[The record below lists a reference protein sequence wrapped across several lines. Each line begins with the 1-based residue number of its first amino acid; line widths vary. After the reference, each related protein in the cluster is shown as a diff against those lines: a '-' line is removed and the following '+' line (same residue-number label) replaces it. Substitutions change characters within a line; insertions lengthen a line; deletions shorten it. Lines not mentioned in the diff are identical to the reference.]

1 MGLCLCTEN
10 DMCFGEFQENQ
21 LSISKANFQGNN
33 PTTITTTNNA
43 NEYTPMKV
51 VSDEDINQN
60 IFVKPPQNKKSN
72 FNLYQKNN
80 SNLSKDNVLFESFS
94 YISKSIDNSS
104 LVDYYQMSRSILE
117 QINSIRINP
126 KFYFETLEKIMNN
139 SDIPLSLKELKE
151 TIVKTD
157 RNTVY
162 SIKSYLAKEIK
173 GDVILWNEKVF
184 LAISNY
190 LIEVEEKCNFD
201 PKIAMKNASMRVS
214 ERLNGNYSVVEF
226 NLNGFYP
233 PEICVWNFLTDNKD
247 RLDVILGDSYISG
260 AVCCFASKNNYRM
273 RTLMYF
279 VNKNSDRTV
288 KLIGRDEVKGV
299 NENMFLCDFVDRYGL
314 EDRVK
319 EYAEKITGGNYI
331 IEGEKVRVDFLLYS
345 GEVKEEIV

>member
-10 DMCFGEFQENQ
+10 DMCFCEFQENQ

-72 FNLYQKNN
+72 LNLYQKNN

-151 TIVKTD
+151 TIIKTD

-299 NENMFLCDFVDRYGL
+299 NENMLLCDFVDRYGL

>member
-104 LVDYYQMSRSILE
+104 LVDYYQMSRNILE

-173 GDVILWNEKVF
+173 GDVILWNEKIF

-299 NENMFLCDFVDRYGL
+299 NENMLLCDFVDRYGL

>member
-104 LVDYYQMSRSILE
+104 LVDYYQMSRNILE

-299 NENMFLCDFVDRYGL
+299 NENMLLCDFVDRYGL

-331 IEGEKVRVDFLLYS
+331 IEGEKVKVDFLLYS

>member
-60 IFVKPPQNKKSN
+60 IFIKPPQNKKSN

-151 TIVKTD
+151 TILKTD

-201 PKIAMKNASMRVS
+201 PKFAMKNASMRVS

-299 NENMFLCDFVDRYGL
+299 NENMLLCDFVDRYGL

>member
-104 LVDYYQMSRSILE
+104 LVDYYQMSRNILE

-299 NENMFLCDFVDRYGL
+299 NENMLLCDFVDRYGL

-331 IEGEKVRVDFLLYS
+331 IEGEKVKVDFLLYT

>member
-60 IFVKPPQNKKSN
+60 IFIKPPQNKKSN

-299 NENMFLCDFVDRYGL
+299 NENMLLCDFVDRYGL

>member
-60 IFVKPPQNKKSN
+60 IFIKPPQNKKSN

>member
-21 LSISKANFQGNN
+21 LSISKAN
-33 PTTITTTNNA
+33 PTTLTTTNNA
-43 NEYTPMKV
+43 NEYTPMKGL
-51 VSDEDINQN
+51 SEEDNN
-60 IFVKPPQNKKSN
+60 IFNPPQNKKSN
-72 FNLYQKNN
+72 FSLYQKNT
-80 SNLSKDNVLFESFS
+80 NLSKDNVLFESFS

-104 LVDYYQMSRSILE
+104 LVDYYQMARSILE

-151 TIVKTD
+151 TIMKTD
-157 RNTVY
+157 RNIVY
-162 SIKSYLAKEIK
+162 RIKSYLAKEIK

-201 PKIAMKNASMRVS
+201 PKITMKNASMRVS

-233 PEICVWNFLTDNKD
+233 PEICVWNFLIDNKD
-247 RLDVILGDSYISG
+247 RLDVLLRESYISG

-279 VNKNSDRTV
+279 VNKNRTI

-299 NENMFLCDFVDRYGL
+299 NETMMLYDFIDKFNM

-319 EYAEKITGGNYI
+319 DYVSKITGGNYI
-331 IEGEKVRVDFLLYS
+331 IEGDKGKVSFLLYS